1 MGLVQILADSLSGG
15 SRPAALMVLLV
26 AAIILGLLAL
36 ELETGERHFERV
48 EAERHVHRVRQP
60 PGEHC
65 PARPTMTATR

>member
-1 MGLVQILADSLSGG
+1 
-15 SRPAALMVLLV
+15 MVLLV